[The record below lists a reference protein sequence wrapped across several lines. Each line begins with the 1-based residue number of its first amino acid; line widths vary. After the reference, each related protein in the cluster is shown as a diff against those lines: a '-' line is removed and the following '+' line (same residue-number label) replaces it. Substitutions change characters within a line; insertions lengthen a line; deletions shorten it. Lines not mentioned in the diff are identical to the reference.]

1 MCIKKKNQWIR
12 EIPKRKKII
21 RGKEKKKEEE
31 ERNANIIEVDLALL
45 CRLLQWG
52 FHLMLVEYFYFNNI
66 IYNSSNTLKS
76 IWFGKSTLKK
86 KKLLQEKKRKIKKIM
101 RNANII
107 AANLALL
114 CHLLQLMCNPVHMHE
129 YI

>member
-1 MCIKKKNQWIR
+1 
-12 EIPKRKKII
+12 
-21 RGKEKKKEEE
+21 
-31 ERNANIIEVDLALL
+31 
-45 CRLLQWG
+45 
-52 FHLMLVEYFYFNNI
+52 MLVKYFYFNNI

-76 IWFGKSTLKK
+76 IWFGKSSLKK
-86 KKLLQEKKRKIKKIM
+86 NLLQEKKRKINKIM

-114 CHLLQLMCNPVHMHE
+114 CHLLQLMCNPVHMHG